1 MYYYYYYLLLLFGWD
16 LGSEKSFSLSGYSG
30 QWICHFRWIHSMV
43 YCFFV
48 VWSPRVRNCTS
59 RWFWFRHWGPFEGH
73 ETVTSSRDAVEAG
86 TNRKILRNHG
96 WTRPGKTSSNISR
109 LFSVLLIA
117 YVSAWVSSRMVANL
131 SISAVWSGHL
141 LWLLCSNCICSW
153 TCEINMT
160 YLPLL
165 SFYNV
170 LLIVYVR
177 ARACCCVAYV
187 GFKIDHCSSIVYC
200 S

>member
-1 MYYYYYYLLLLFGWD
+1 M
-16 LGSEKSFSLSGYSG
+16 SFY
-30 QWICHFRWIHSMV
+30 I
-43 YCFFV
+43 
-48 VWSPRVRNCTS
+48 
-59 RWFWFRHWGPFEGH
+59 
-73 ETVTSSRDAVEAG
+73 
-86 TNRKILRNHG
+86 
-96 WTRPGKTSSNISR
+96 
-109 LFSVLLIA
+109 VLLI
-117 YVSAWVSSRMVANL
+117 VCVRAWFSSRMVANLSISEVLPNDILQLSRSNCIYSWNSKINMTDLPQMSFYNVLWLYTSEHRFSSRMVANL